1 MCSSDLL
8 FPQAV
13 LNTLCQLG
21 NRLGLIP
28 RRGVLRNDFKFRHKR
43 SFPPPSISNVPTQ
56 TARTSTGAAVHA
68 GSIGLTGRQAKSRTC
83 QGIRRARPTRRL
95 RPKGS
100 TAETPR
106 NPHRVARGPGPSRG
120 PGGFLGTFS
129 AAKKYPGSGARSP
142 GAIVEE
148 KTGEGK
154 NFLQNP
160 PIRTFTE

>member
-1 MCSSDLL
+1 M
-8 FPQAV
+8 
-13 LNTLCQLG
+13 
-21 NRLGLIP
+21 
-28 RRGVLRNDFKFRHKR
+28 
-43 SFPPPSISNVPTQ
+43 ISVPTQ
-56 TARTSTGAAVHA
+56 PGGDIFCLQLRRSTVHA

-83 QGIRRARPTRRL
+83 QGSRRARPTRRL

-142 GAIVEE
+142 GAVIPHQSSSPSSRIETKSSSATIMWSASRIPTVSSASRTIIVEILSSW
-148 KTGEGK
+148 EGTA
-154 NFLQNP
+154 NP
-160 PIRTFTE
+160 LGWLCARAT

>member
-1 MCSSDLL
+1 MDGSS
-8 FPQAV
+8 
-13 LNTLCQLG
+13 
-21 NRLGLIP
+21 
-28 RRGVLRNDFKFRHKR
+28 
-43 SFPPPSISNVPTQ
+43 
-56 TARTSTGAAVHA
+56 
-68 GSIGLTGRQAKSRTC
+68 GLTGRQAKSRTC

-148 KTGEGK
+148 KTGEGIFNAIK
-154 NFLQNP
+154 KILDQYGNGTIRKLQRNC
-160 PIRTFTE
+160 IKTANDFRIENTVLRLKREYEGLMKISRGTEKLSNNRDNTFGGE